1 MIFMCVFQWLQAISN
16 KCQAVWPFIICRCI
30 CTMHQALGTRLT
42 CTHTCMYTASL
53 ILKLYAGMSL
63 MVCVCISYCK
73 WWMLCKLW
81 EWSLWY
87 AACMCVCIS
96 CCKRWMLV
104 KIIRGVCVCVRRCVH
119 VCVRACV
126 RACIVPP
133 LTSFPAGRESSFESC
148 RWWGLPT
155 ALSQCLQRTQCD
167 RCIPTSCADRSPANY
182 I

>member
-1 MIFMCVFQWLQAISN
+1 MPSRMTIHNLQLYVHHAE
-16 KCQAVWPFIICRCI
+16 
-30 CTMHQALGTRLT
+30 ALGTKLI

-63 MVCVCISYCK
+63 MVCVCISCCK
-73 WWMLCKLW
+73 WWMLCRSGKICCMHVCLHFM
-81 EWSLWY
+81 LQVMD
-87 AACMCVCIS
+87 AGKDNQVCVCACMRAC
-96 CCKRWMLV
+96 
-104 KIIRGVCVCVRRCVH
+104 VCVCVRACVCACVH
-119 VCVRACV
+119 ACV

-148 RWWGLPT
+148 IWWGLPT